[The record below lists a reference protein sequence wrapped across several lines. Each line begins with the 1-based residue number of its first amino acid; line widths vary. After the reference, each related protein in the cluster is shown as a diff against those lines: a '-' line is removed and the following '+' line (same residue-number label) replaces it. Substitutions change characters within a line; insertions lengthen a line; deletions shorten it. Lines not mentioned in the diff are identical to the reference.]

1 MHQFTNNQFG
11 WFQPQHVFIQYQP
24 PFQSPFNSSQPL
36 FQSAPKQSAGR
47 SARKPS
53 SHPQRIVLQS
63 QPIVPQPQPTIH
75 HHKEKELIHNPE
87 HIFSGGFIDEN
98 EHKHTIGRDQK
109 IYTKIVNGEVQR
121 LSYEIDGKHGTYHGM
136 TNNRLISGELL
147 KNNRNAY
154 LRYRADLLNAEAIQF
169 LDAKY
174 SISSDEMLQNS
185 HHEHS
190 HFKSTYSIK
199 ELKDKF
205 KGLFVSI
212 KSKIHHEYKDFLEH
226 WVNKGGILDMER
238 NIERIINHDD
248 KVKGIDDYF
257 NSLQSIIDTIATRGG
272 QKLQKMTQRDV
283 PHLNDLIEDEK
294 NRGVALM
301 D

>member
-1 MHQFTNNQFG
+1 
-11 WFQPQHVFIQYQP
+11 
-24 PFQSPFNSSQPL
+24 
-36 FQSAPKQSAGR
+36 
-47 SARKPS
+47 
-53 SHPQRIVLQS
+53 
-63 QPIVPQPQPTIH
+63 
-75 HHKEKELIHNPE
+75 
-87 HIFSGGFIDEN
+87 
-98 EHKHTIGRDQK
+98 
-109 IYTKIVNGEVQR
+109 
-121 LSYEIDGKHGTYHGM
+121 M

-169 LDAKY
+169 LDEKY

-212 KSKIHHEYKDFLEH
+212 KSKIHHEYKDYFSH
-226 WVNKGGILDMER
+226 WLNKGRIHDIQN

-248 KVKGIDDYF
+248 KVKGIDDYL
-257 NSLQSIIDTIATRGG
+257 NTLQFIIDTIATRGG
-272 QKLQKMTQRDV
+272 QTLQKMKKSDVPNLRDLRQDEEKRDV
-283 PHLNDLIEDEK
+283 
-294 NRGVALM
+294 ALLS
-301 D
+301 DK